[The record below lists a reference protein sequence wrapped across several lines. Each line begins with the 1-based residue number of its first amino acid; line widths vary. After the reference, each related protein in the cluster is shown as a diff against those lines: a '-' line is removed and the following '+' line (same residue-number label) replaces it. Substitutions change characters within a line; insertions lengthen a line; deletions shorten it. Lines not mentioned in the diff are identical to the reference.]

1 MGVKNRCF
9 GYSQGLVCYIK
20 RRKIVFL
27 RFILTI
33 YDIGIQGVT
42 RNYRWLQGVARGYNG
57 LHGVTRGYRGL
68 QCVTGG
74 YKVLQG
80 VTGGYKGF
88 LKSLKAS
95 FLSRTSA
102 NHFSRS
108 IFDKHKR

>member
-42 RNYRWLQGVARGYNG
+42 RNYRWLQGVTRGGKG
-57 LHGVTRGYRGL
+57 LQWVTWGYKGLQGVTMRYRGLQGVTRGDRGM
-68 QCVTGG
+68 
-74 YKVLQG
+74 QG
-80 VTGGYKGF
+80 VFKVFKGF
-88 LKSLKAS
+88 
-95 FLSRTSA
+95 F
-102 NHFSRS
+102 F
-108 IFDKHKR
+108 I